1 MVSDVVKKETG
12 FILLGAVI
20 LSVIMELVFLVLGFW
35 DYTVLLGNILST
47 AVCTLSFFLMGLTV
61 QKAVGMEE
69 EDARRRMKGSHSLR
83 YLMIIVVVVLGAV
96 LPWFNIIALLIPLF
110 FNRITVPIRS
120 AIHRR
125 RHPEEMAV
133 RNPADGDGYE
143 DYDEDYGEY
152 EDEEEE
158 EDQE

>member
-20 LSVIMELVFLVLGFW
+20 LSVIMELVFLFLGFW

-61 QKAVGMEE
+61 QKAVGLG
-69 EDARRRMKGSHSLR
+69 EDAARRKMKSSHSLR
-83 YLMIIVVVVLGAV
+83 YLMIIAAVVLGAV
-96 LPWFNIIALLIPLF
+96 LPWFNIIAVLIPLF
-110 FNRITVPIRS
+110 FNRITVPVRS

-125 RHPEEMAV
+125 RHPEEAAQSAV
-133 RNPADGDGYE
+133 
-143 DYDEDYGEY
+143 YDEDDAYDGMYE
-152 EDEEEE
+152 EDEEEYEE
-158 EDQE
+158 EDPE